1 MHSTAIIVGS
11 LRRDSINKKLAH
23 ALAKLASGRLE
34 CRFIEIGDLPLYNED
49 LWNQPP
55 QNVLRLKQ
63 QIEAAD
69 AVLLVTPEYNR
80 GTTPAMKNAID
91 WASRP
96 PGKSS
101 WTGKPLGIVGASPGA
116 IGTAVAQSDLRE
128 SMLTLGTVVMGLP
141 ELYLTFKEGLIDEQ
155 HEVTDENTRKRLA
168 GYVDKFVDWLQMNR
182 K

>member
-1 MHSTAIIVGS
+1 MHSVAVLVGS
-11 LRRDSINKKLAH
+11 LRRDSVNKKLAH
-23 ALAKLASGRLE
+23 ALGKLASARLE
-34 CRFIEIGDLPLYNED
+34 FRFVEIGDLPLYNED
-49 LWNQPP
+49 LWSQPP
-55 QNVLRLKQ
+55 ASVLRFKQ

-91 WASRP
+91 WGSRP

-101 WTGKPLGIVGASPGA
+101 WPGKPLAIAGATPGA

-141 ELYLTFKEGLIDEQ
+141 ELYLTFKEGLIDEH
-155 HEVTDENTRKRLA
+155 HEVTDENTRKKLA
-168 GYVDKFVDWLQMNR
+168 GYVDQFVAWVER
-182 K
+182 HCK